1 MIVHTASRTHAMRN
15 AFKNLSLGPSFFD
28 GALSGSDEGAAS
40 ADEIKG
46 VCGDGVG
53 ICATGET
60 AAEVDVL
67 GS

>member
-1 MIVHTASRTHAMRN
+1 MHTASLTHATRK
-15 AFKNLSLGPSFFD
+15 AFKNLSLGPSLFD
-28 GALSGSDEGAAS
+28 GALSGSDGGAAS
-40 ADEIKG
+40 ADGIRG

-60 AAEVDVL
+60 AAEVDGL